1 MYGSTLLLLAVRTST
16 VVTPLKEQTN
26 KQTNNPTKPPP
37 PQKKNT
43 KNKTKQN
50 KNKNRQIDPPRLD
63 LLDPSFP

>member
-37 PQKKNT
+37 PPEKKHKNQ
-43 KNKTKQN
+43 NKTKQKQN
-50 KNKNRQIDPPRLD
+50 STN
-63 LLDPSFP
+63 